1 MRLFDLF
8 RRRRDTE
15 TGSAGSAAQ
24 ARERLRIVLAHE
36 RADRSK
42 LELLPILQREI
53 LEVLTRHLDISSDQ
67 VNVAIR
73 KDGAVSKI
81 EVQVEFPEA
90 TPGTSGNKLAAM
102 GVA

>member
-1 MRLFDLF
+1 MKLFDLF

-15 TGSAGSAAQ
+15 TGSAGSATQ

-53 LEVLTRHLDISSDQ
+53 LEVLTRHLDIGSDQ
-67 VNVAIR
+67 VSVAIR
-73 KDGAVSKI
+73 RDGEVSKI
-81 EVQVEFPEA
+81 EVQVEFPDSV
-90 TPGTSGNKLAAM
+90 GRTSGNELAAM